1 MIVWSGLLR
10 PAFAR
15 CIGVL
20 YNWGM
25 DFTATASD
33 LLDLVSL
40 VVRDVSDHRDLS
52 LTAVAV
58 LGSLDRSGPERI
70 TTLAAA
76 EGVSQPSMTQL
87 MQRLEQRGL
96 VTRTSDPSDGRVAL
110 VSVTAEGHA
119 ALAARRRRNAGRI
132 AELLADL
139 PESDAEALAAALKAA
154 LPGIR
159 SAVSNRA
166 QAAGDSQGTGR
177 ADAGS
182 TGRRGSDSENEVRAA
197 AAPGR

>member
-1 MIVWSGLLR
+1 
-10 PAFAR
+10 
-15 CIGVL
+15 
-20 YNWGM
+20 M

-58 LGSLDRSGPERI
+58 LGSLDRSGPQRI

-96 VTRTSDPSDGRVAL
+96 VARTSDPADGRVAL

-119 ALAARRRRNAGRI
+119 ALAARRQRNAVRI

-139 PESDAEALAAALKAA
+139 PESDAQALAAALRAA

-159 SAVSNRA
+159 DAVSNRA
-166 QAAGDSQGTGR
+166 QAA
-177 ADAGS
+177 
-182 TGRRGSDSENEVRAA
+182 A
-197 AAPGR
+197 AAPAGR